1 MGRVYEFNILGEL
14 ILFLLII
21 LSILYAMYMWETIEE
36 RRKIVRALQRRIG
49 ILEDKLKI
57 MEDND
62 EKAHS

>member
-1 MGRVYEFNILGEL
+1 MDRVYEFNILGEL

-21 LSILYAMYMWETIEE
+21 LSLLYAMYMWDTIVE
-36 RRKIVRALQRRIG
+36 RRKIVHALQRRIG

-62 EKAHS
+62 EKTHA